1 MDTSPRGVEQGYSMA
16 QTGKPADDK
25 QQPAADDGPVID
37 GGALMTIVTRNEFY
51 RDGFRNMIR
60 IVILQAI
67 VIIALVLALGLYIT
81 TSKPLD
87 RYFATTADGRIL
99 QMIPLDRANMNPSAL
114 MSWATQ
120 AVSETMTFGY
130 HDYQRRLQQA
140 SRHFTRRGWESFAS
154 ALQRAKIVESVTANQ
169 QVVTAEPRSAPT
181 IENQGVINGK
191 YRWLLR
197 MPLRVTYKAG
207 SQTRIDNLNIAL
219 VVERVP
225 SLENPAGVGIEQ
237 WVAVSE

>member
-1 MDTSPRGVEQGYSMA
+1 MA
-16 QTGKPADDK
+16 KSG
-25 QQPAADDGPVID
+25 PAADDAQPPATGEAGD
-37 GGALMTIVTRNEFY
+37 GGALLTIVTRNEFY

-60 IVILQAI
+60 IVILQAVVI
-67 VIIALVLALGLYIT
+67 VALLLALSLYIT

-120 AVSETMTFGY
+120 SVAETMTFGY
-130 HDYQRRLQQA
+130 HDYQRRLQQS

-154 ALQRAKIVESVTANQ
+154 ALQRAKIIESVTANQ
-169 QVVTAEPRSAPT
+169 QVVTAEPRAAPT
-181 IENQGVINGK
+181 IENQGVFNGK

-197 MPLRVTYKAG
+197 LPLRVTYKAG
-207 SQTRIDNLNIAL
+207 SQTRVDNLNIAL

-237 WVAVSE
+237 WVAVSD